1 MAHIIETIENQP
13 FQSALAH
20 LKAAHAFIA
29 DRVIQSQKT
38 LSLEKDCWGMAAKRM
53 IVDLSDGP
61 QIVGKKQEKFVE
73 IINILATTERTIDA
87 IKWLSDKYPYL
98 RVREC
103 HASTSDREEGND
115 IVLIDSNGNVEVR
128 CEVCDVVS
136 RKPNQNNKEKKDLKK
151 LGCYSHVPA
160 DGVRRYIA
168 TSKEFALTLT
178 STKRKWAKKHYRYE
192 STPTELPHR
201 TYMLA
206 IIDPWLNK

>member
-1 MAHIIETIENQP
+1 MAHVIETIENQT
-13 FQSALAH
+13 FQSALVF

-29 DRVIQSQKT
+29 ERVIQSQKT
-38 LSLEKDCWGMAAKRM
+38 LSLEKDCWGMEAKRM
-53 IVDLSDGP
+53 IIDLSDGP

-87 IKWLSDKYPYL
+87 IKWLSDKYPHL
-98 RVREC
+98 TVREC
-103 HASTSDREEGND
+103 HASTSDLEEGND
-115 IVLIDSNGNVEVR
+115 IVLIDSDGNVEVR

-151 LGCYSHVPA
+151 LGCYSHVPV
-160 DGVRRYIA
+160 DGVHRYIA
-168 TSKEFALTLT
+168 TSKEFALALT
-178 STKRKWAKKHYRYE
+178 STKRKWGNKHYRYE
-192 STPTELPHR
+192 STPTELPHQ